1 MCPRDA
7 KSTLCEYFMVGFRA
21 SIRFVFLLASLLQS
35 TASLTET
42 VAVRYPEGVS
52 HGFLVLRTQ
61 DGKPIADG
69 DSTQVAQGDRVTN
82 RMRFRFKDG
91 SIYEETT
98 VFSQHG
104 TFRLLSDHFSQ
115 KGPTFKRPMETAIDA
130 TSGQVT
136 VRYTDDGKEKVVTER
151 LELPADVANGILFTL
166 LKNIQRSAPRT
177 TVSYVAATPKPR
189 LVNLEIIPQGQKPFS
204 IGSYSH
210 KAIHYVV
217 KVKIGGVAGLV
228 AHLMGK
234 QPPDTQAWVL
244 SDDAPAFVRSDG
256 PLYGDGP
263 IWRME
268 LAVPAVWPDSSA
280 AAKSQK

>member
-1 MCPRDA
+1 MSD
-7 KSTLCEYFMVGFRA
+7 FRA
-21 SIRFVFLLASLLQS
+21 LVRFVFLLACLLQP
-35 TASLTET
+35 TASPADT

-52 HGFLVLRTQ
+52 HGFLVLRTPE
-61 DGKPIADG
+61 GKSIADG
-69 DSTQVAQGDRVTN
+69 DSTQVARGDRVTS
-82 RMRFRFKDG
+82 RMQFRFKDG

-104 TFRLLSDHFSQ
+104 TFRLLSDHVVQ
-115 KGPTFKRPMETAIDA
+115 KGPTFKRRMETAIDA

-136 VRYTDDGKEKVVTER
+136 VRYTDGDKEKVLTER
-151 LELPADVANGILFTL
+151 LELPPDVANGILFTL
-166 LKNIQRSAPRT
+166 LKNVQRNAPRT
-177 TVSYVAATPKPR
+177 TVSYLAATPKPR
-189 LVNLEIIPQGQKPFS
+189 LVNLEIIPQGQELFS

-228 AHLMGK
+228 APLMGK

-244 SDDAPAFVRSDG
+244 GDNAPAFVRSDG

-268 LAVPAVWPDSSA
+268 LAVPAVWPDSTA
-280 AAKSQK
+280 AARSQK

>member
-1 MCPRDA
+1 MG
-7 KSTLCEYFMVGFRA
+7 GFRT
-21 SIRFVFLLASLLQS
+21 SLRFVFLVASLLPP
-35 TASLTET
+35 TASAES

-69 DSTQVAQGDRVTN
+69 DSTQVARGDRVTN

-91 SIYEETT
+91 SIYEEST

-104 TFRLLSDHFSQ
+104 TFRLLSDRVRQ

-136 VRYTDDGKEKVVTER
+136 VRYTDDGKEKVLTER
-151 LELPADVANGILFTL
+151 LELPPDVANGILFTL
-166 LKNIQRSAPRT
+166 LKNVQRSAPRT

>member
-1 MCPRDA
+1 MG
-7 KSTLCEYFMVGFRA
+7 GFRA

-35 TASLTET
+35 TASPTET

-52 HGFLVLRTQ
+52 HGFLVLRTPE
-61 DGKPIADG
+61 GKPIADG
-69 DSTQVAQGDRVTN
+69 DSTQVARGDRVTS
-82 RMRFRFKDG
+82 RMQFRFKDG
-91 SIYEETT
+91 SIYEEST

-104 TFRLLSDHFSQ
+104 AFRLLSDHVRQ

-136 VRYTDDGKEKVVTER
+136 VRYTDDGKETVVTER
-151 LELPADVANGILFTL
+151 LELPPDVANGMLFTL
-166 LKNIQRSAPRT
+166 LKNVQRSAPRT

-217 KVKIGGVAGLV
+217 KVKIGGVAGWL
-228 AHLMGK
+228 AHVMGK

>member
-1 MCPRDA
+1 M
-7 KSTLCEYFMVGFRA
+7 SGFRA
-21 SIRFVFLLASLLQS
+21 SIRFVLLLACLLQPS
-35 TASLTET
+35 VSPAET
-42 VAVRYPEGVS
+42 VAVRYREGVS

-61 DGKPIADG
+61 EGKSIADG
-69 DSTQVAQGDRVTN
+69 DSTQVARGDRVTS

-91 SIYEETT
+91 SIYDETT

-104 TFRLLSDHFSQ
+104 TFKLLSDHVLQ

-130 TSGQVT
+130 TCGQVT
-136 VRYTDDGKEKVVTER
+136 VRYTEDGKEKVLTER
-151 LELPADVANGILFTL
+151 LELPPDVANGILFTL
-166 LKNIQRSAPRT
+166 LKNVQRRAPRT

-189 LVNLEIIPQGQKPFS
+189 LVNLEIMPQGQELFS

-210 KAIHYVV
+210 TAIHYVV

-228 AHLMGK
+228 APLVGK
-234 QPPDTQAWVL
+234 QPPDTQSWVL
-244 SDDAPAFVRSDG
+244 GDDAPAFVRSDG

-268 LAVPAVWPDSSA
+268 PAIPAEWPNSTASA
-280 AAKSQK
+280 RSQKY

>member
-1 MCPRDA
+1 
-7 KSTLCEYFMVGFRA
+7 MVGFRA
-21 SIRFVFLLASLLQS
+21 STRFVFLLACLLQP
-35 TASLTET
+35 TASPAET

-69 DSTQVAQGDRVTN
+69 DSTQVARGDRVTS
-82 RMRFRFKDG
+82 RMRFRFRDG

-104 TFRLLSDHFSQ
+104 TFRLLSDHVLE
-115 KGPTFKRPMETAIDA
+115 KGPTFKRPMETEIDA

-136 VRYTDDGKEKVVTER
+136 VRYTDDGKEKVLTER
-151 LELPADVANGILFTL
+151 LELPPDVANGILSPRCR
-166 LKNIQRSAPRT
+166 QRYPFYVVKERT
-177 TVSYVAATPKPR
+177 TACPR
-189 LVNLEIIPQGQKPFS
+189 NDGVLCGSHAKPQGQEPFS
-204 IGSYSH
+204 IGSYTH

-228 AHLMGK
+228 AHVLGK
-234 QPPDTQAWVL
+234 QPPATQAWVL
-244 SDDAPAFVRSDG
+244 ADDAPAFVRSDG

-268 LAVPAVWPDSSA
+268 LAVPAAWPDSTA
-280 AAKSQK
+280 ALRSQK

>member
-1 MCPRDA
+1 MF
-7 KSTLCEYFMVGFRA
+7 EYIMNSFRA
-21 SIRFVFLLASLLQS
+21 SIRFVFLLACLLQAA
-35 TASLTET
+35 ASPAET
-42 VAVRYPEGVS
+42 VAVRYPEGVA

-69 DSTQVAQGDRVTN
+69 DSTQVARGGRVTN
-82 RMRFRFKDG
+82 RMRFRFTDG

-104 TFRLLSDHFSQ
+104 TFRLLSDHVLQ

-136 VRYTDDGKEKVVTER
+136 VRYTDDGKEKVLTER
-151 LELPADVANGILFTL
+151 LELPPDVANGILFTL
-166 LKNIQRSAPRT
+166 LKNVQRSAPKT

-189 LVNLEIIPQGQKPFS
+189 LVNLEIIPQGQNPFS

-210 KAIHYVV
+210 KANHYVV

-228 AHLMGK
+228 ARLVGK
-234 QPPDTQAWVL
+234 QPPDIQAWVL
-244 SDDAPAFVRSDG
+244 GNDAPAFVRSDG

-268 LAVPAVWPDSSA
+268 LAIPAVWPDSSA
-280 AAKSQK
+280 AARSQK